1 MGFWDRSKEL
11 LNKGVMSTKEILEKA
26 GEKGKELGEK
36 GVARFT
42 IAQLEKQVENR
53 FAQIGRQV
61 YEVLVKEGQQTVSAG
76 TTEIKNLLQEVEK
89 IEGEIDEFE
98 KDLEA

>member
-11 LNKGVMSTKEILEKA
+11 MNKGVLSTKEILEKA

-42 IAQLEKQVENR
+42 ISQLEKQAEIR
-53 FAQIGRQV
+53 FAQIGHQV
-61 YEVLVKEGQQTVSAG
+61 YEILVKEGQQTVSTG
-76 TTEIKNLLQEVEK
+76 TKEIKKLLEEVEN
-89 IEGEIDEFE
+89 IENEIDQHEE
-98 KDLEA
+98 DL

>member
-11 LNKGVMSTKEILEKA
+11 LNKGVVSTKDLLVKA

-36 GVARFT
+36 GKTKFL
-42 IAQLEKQVENR
+42 IGQLERQAENR

-61 YEVLVKEGQQTVSAG
+61 YEVLVKEGQHTVSAG
-76 TTEIKNLLQEVEK
+76 TKEIKALLEEVEK
-89 IEGEIDEFE
+89 IEGEIDEYE
-98 KDLEA
+98 KGL